1 MPAGFASGMPQSLEG
16 LAKRIRACTLCR
28 LHEGRTHAVPGEGRR
43 GSGLFLLGEGP
54 GRHEDEQGR
63 PFVGQAGKVLD
74 SALRKAGISR
84 DDVFITNIVKCRPPD
99 NRRPKADEVA
109 ACRPYLAAQIRI
121 VRPKVIVTLGDA
133 AIKGLLGPGGG
144 LAWARRGSPRY
155 DGIPILAT
163 YHPAAAL
170 YNRRLA
176 SVLEADLAR
185 ASKLVSGRPRV
196 GGGRPRPSKPSKQAL
211 SSGCAVFDAEG
222 RVLLIRRA
230 DEGLWGLPKGTV
242 ERGETLEETALREV
256 REETG
261 LDVRIVSPL
270 MEVRYEFYSA
280 VDDTNVEKR
289 VVYFLAE
296 RTGGRLQLERGFEDA
311 RWSTGSDAIRLLHYE
326 NDRSVVRRAFA
337 AIATPSGKMR
347 GRGRGARR

>member
-1 MPAGFASGMPQSLEG
+1 MTESLG
-16 LAKRIRACTLCR
+16 ALADRVRVCTLCR
-28 LHEGRTHAVPGEGRR
+28 LHEGRTHAVPGEGPIRA
-43 GSGLFLLGEGP
+43 SLFLLGEGP
-54 GRHEDEQGR
+54 GRHEDDQGR

-74 SALRKAGISR
+74 AALKKTGLSR
-84 DDVFITNIVKCRPPD
+84 DEVFITNVVKCRPPD
-99 NRRPKADEVA
+99 NRKPRADEAA
-109 ACRPYLAAQIRI
+109 ACRPYLVDQIHA
-121 VRPKVIVTLGDA
+121 VQPKVIVTLGDTA
-133 AIKGLLGPGGG
+133 LKGLVGPGVA
-144 LAWARRGSPRY
+144 LAKARRGSPRY
-155 DGIPILAT
+155 EGIPILAT

-196 GGGRPRPSKPSKQAL
+196 GGGWPRPSKPSKQAL

-289 VVYFLAE
+289 VVYFL
-296 RTGGRLQLERGFEDA
+296 
-311 RWSTGSDAIRLLHYE
+311 
-326 NDRSVVRRAFA
+326 
-337 AIATPSGKMR
+337 
-347 GRGRGARR
+347 